1 MSMIVVTIS
10 VGLVLNIGKLLSLN
24 IRSMENKGIGGLRV
38 SSTFNCSSVKKWL
51 LTVLESTML
60 TDLGKNANTESTNF

>member
-1 MSMIVVTIS
+1 
-10 VGLVLNIGKLLSLN
+10 
-24 IRSMENKGIGGLRV
+24 MENKGIGGLRV